1 MAAHAPIAEDA
12 PPPASVQGGALQP
25 WPSTADAW
33 KTLWILSLVLGL
45 SQVDRNILSL
55 LLQSIKHDLKLS
67 DSQMGLLIGAAF
79 SILYL
84 PLSFPLSLISD
95 RKSRKTMIAMGVGLW
110 SLCTAACGLA
120 TSFWTMFAARAGLG
134 AGESVNGPATYSLL
148 GDSFPREKLPRAMA
162 VLNVG
167 FVAGTAF
174 SLILGSVVI
183 VAVGKLHVVL
193 PVLGD
198 VKSWQLV
205 FFALGLPGLLVA
217 ALMLT
222 VREPA
227 RRGVTARSVTGLA
240 SYFEVFGFLK
250 RNACFYGC
258 LFLSVF
264 FLGVITYG
272 SLNFRAAFFQR
283 TYHWAPQ
290 QYGLVSGIASLIV
303 SPLGLIVGTWLCERW
318 NRRHHDGNMRVALF
332 ANLVSLPF
340 AIAGTLMPNGWLS
353 VACSLTVSAT
363 ALVAA
368 PPLVAA
374 MQSITPS
381 NVRAQVN
388 SLYLLLFSGI
398 TGIVGPWFI
407 GWLTDM
413 QHDETKLRY
422 VIAVASAIAL
432 PISVLSLSFALKPFG
447 RMIEQIKADEIAA
460 QG

>member
-1 MAAHAPIAEDA
+1 
-12 PPPASVQGGALQP
+12 
-25 WPSTADAW
+25 
-33 KTLWILSLVLGL
+33 
-45 SQVDRNILSL
+45 
-55 LLQSIKHDLKLS
+55 
-67 DSQMGLLIGAAF
+67 
-79 SILYL
+79 
-84 PLSFPLSLISD
+84 
-95 RKSRKTMIAMGVGLW
+95 MIAFGVALW

-183 VAVGKLHVVL
+183 GAVENLHVVL
-193 PVLGD
+193 PVLGV

-205 FFALGLPGLLVA
+205 FFALGLPGLVVA
-217 ALMLT
+217 ALMVT

-227 RRGVTARSVTGLA
+227 RRGVGSRKEAGLK
-240 SYFEVFGFLK
+240 SYFQVFGFLR
-250 RNACFYGC
+250 RNARFYVC

-283 TYHWAPQ
+283 TYGWPAKEYGMVSGLASLVVSPI
-290 QYGLVSGIASLIV
+290 GLV
-303 SPLGLIVGTWLCERW
+303 VGAWLCERW
-318 NRRHHDGNMRVALF
+318 NRRHHDGNLRVALV
-332 ANLVSLPF
+332 ANLFSLPF
-340 AIAGTLMPNGWLS
+340 AIAGTLMPNAWLS
-353 VACSLTVSAT
+353 IGCSLMVSAT
-363 ALVAA
+363 ALVSA

-407 GWLTDM
+407 GWLTDL
-413 QHDETKLRY
+413 QHDESKLRY
-422 VIAVASAIAL
+422 VIAVASAVAL
-432 PISVLSLSFALKPFG
+432 PISVLALAFALKPFG
-447 RMIEQIKADEIAA
+447 RMIERIKAEEAA
-460 QG
+460 AGG